1 MKDHYFARVQ
11 QASNTRW
18 WVNNPTPA
26 ETALALEHDVF
37 ACTTNPTFAA
47 NLLRRD
53 REFTLGV
60 VAACRRES
68 DNECVVADLV
78 QQRLVARL
86 LEAFRPVY
94 EKSGG
99 RAGWVSLQGD
109 PYAEVDAHHI
119 VDEARRYRQLGPNF
133 IAKIPTTEAG
143 LAAMETLLAEGVP
156 VIATEVFGLPQMIAA
171 GEMYDR
177 AGRKAPLYITHITGI
192 YDEYLQRE
200 CVGPLRVK
208 IAPAVLAQAG
218 LAVARKQYREFKR
231 RGYGGTL
238 LGGGARELKHFTG
251 LVGGDW
257 HVTINWKD
265 ADALL
270 KQNPPVDSAFAEE
283 TPAAVIAELCEKL
296 PDFRRAWDEKGLTVG
311 EFAHYGPVQ
320 RFRRQFING
329 WDELLAAIYGNSK

>member
-11 QASNTRW
+11 QQTNTRW

-53 REFTLGV
+53 REFALGV

-68 DNECVVADLV
+68 NDVCVVADLV
-78 QQRLVARL
+78 QQRLVARVMG
-86 LEAFRPVY
+86 AFRPVY
-94 EKSGG
+94 DKSGG
-99 RAGWVSLQGD
+99 RAGWVSIQGD

-119 VDEARRYRQLGPNF
+119 VGEARRYRKLGPNF
-133 IAKIPTTEAG
+133 IAKIPTTAAG
-143 LAAMETLLAEGVP
+143 LAAMETLLGEGVP
-156 VIATEVFGLPQMIAA
+156 VIATEVFGLPQMIAL
-171 GEMYDR
+171 GEMYQR
-177 AGRKAPLYITHITGI
+177 AKQKPALYVTHITGI
-192 YDEYLQRE
+192 FDEYLQQE
-200 CVGPLRVK
+200 CVGPLGIT

-218 LAVARKQYREFKR
+218 LAVARRQYREFKR

-265 ADALL
+265 AAALL
-270 KQNPPVDSAFAEE
+270 KQNPPVDRAFEAE

-296 PDFRRAWDEKGLTVG
+296 PDFRQAWDENGLAIG

-320 RFRRQFING
+320 RFRRQFIHG
-329 WDELLAAIYGNSK
+329 WDELLAAIRGDSK